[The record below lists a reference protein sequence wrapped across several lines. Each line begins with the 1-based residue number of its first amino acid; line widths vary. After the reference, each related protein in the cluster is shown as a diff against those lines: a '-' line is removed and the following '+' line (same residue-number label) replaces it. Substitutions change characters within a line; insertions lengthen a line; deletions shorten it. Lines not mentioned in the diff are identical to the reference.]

1 MVAEVTEE
9 TNSRHNTMAGDT
21 GMITGEGSSHRIHS
35 SILSN
40 TERVKRSVV

>member
-21 GMITGEGSSHRIHS
+21 GTITGESSGHRILMHF
-35 SILSN
+35 IEHLDGK
-40 TERVKRSVV
+40 E